1 MRYVLH
7 GGLIVAC
14 VAACLGCATTKES
27 DTART
32 GIEQLLVSSAVDGAL
47 DRIDFTPV
55 RGAKIYLEE
64 KYLDCVDKNYVI
76 VSLEER
82 LLSAGSTLVAKPEEA
97 DVIMHVTSG
106 GVGTDRQ
113 EKYVGIS
120 EIPLP
125 PPSPISIPQVSL
137 LSRQRANGTA
147 KLRIVAFDAK
157 SRRPVLA
164 GGAAL
169 ARSDFKSWKVLGAGP
184 VESGSVPTALAK
196 AERPTVDGDFVPAN
210 IAAAPAAPAPSYVAA
225 MPPQMA
231 PAPASIAAGPGQVF
245 PAPPEAP
252 QANPAAPAGEV
263 AGPAVAAP

>member
-1 MRYVLH
+1 MAGWPGALRWDFLFYLA
-7 GGLIVAC
+7 GLALAIS
-14 VAACLGCATTKES
+14 GCATTKES

-32 GIEQLLVSSAVDGAL
+32 GIEQLLISSAVDEAL
-47 DRIDFTPV
+47 NRIDFTPI
-55 RGAKIYLEE
+55 RGAKVHLEE

-76 VSLEER
+76 VALHER
-82 LLSAGSTLVAKPEEA
+82 LFANGCVLAAKPEEA

-137 LSRQRANGTA
+137 LSRTRANGTA

-157 SRRPVLA
+157 NRQPVIRGDA
-164 GGAAL
+164 VL

-184 VESGSVPTALAK
+184 VESGSVPT
-196 AERPTVDGDFVPAN
+196 DI
-210 IAAAPAAPAPSYVAA
+210 IAATGERDSIMDAPSE
-225 MPPQMA
+225 
-231 PAPASIAAGPGQVF
+231 IAGRSKTRR
-245 PAPPEAP
+245 
-252 QANPAAPAGEV
+252 
-263 AGPAVAAP
+263 